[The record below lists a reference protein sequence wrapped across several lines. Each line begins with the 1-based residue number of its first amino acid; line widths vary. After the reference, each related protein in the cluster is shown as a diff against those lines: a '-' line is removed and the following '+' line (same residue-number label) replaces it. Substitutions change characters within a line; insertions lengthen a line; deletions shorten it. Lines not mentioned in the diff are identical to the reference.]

1 MEMCVPKISIVPC
14 TYNSEKYLSK
24 ALDSVERQSSGN
36 LARIINASYSSDRMP
51 AILRDYAARNA
62 GRYPIRCIQSEAK
75 DAATALNTDSEVAS
89 GELIHS
95 LHSEDYS
102 LDEHALARRAALSQ
116 QSRIGVVDRQFSG
129 ANPRQALENPADP
142 LSQAGCGARFRR

>member
-129 ANPRQALENPADP
+129 GNPRKTLQDSAD
-142 LSQAGCGARFRR
+142 SAAAAGRGARFRR

>member
-1 MEMCVPKISIVPC
+1 MEMSAFPKISIVPC

-36 LARIINASYSSDRMP
+36 LARIINAFYSSDRMP

-62 GRYPIRCIQSEAK
+62 WRYPIRCIQSEAK
-75 DAATALNTDSEVAS
+75 GAATALNTDSEAAS
-89 GELIHS
+89 GDLIHY

-102 LDEHALARRAALSQ
+102 LDEHALARAARPFPNNPGLVWLTGNFLVQ
-116 QSRIGVVDRQFSG
+116 IHDR
-129 ANPRQALENPADP
+129 R
-142 LSQAGCGARFRR
+142 